1 MNKHIS
7 DGRVV
12 QAMSAL
18 TIAGAAALREWP
30 AVTVILRYL

>member
-7 DGRVV
+7 DGKVV

-18 TIAGAAALREWP
+18 TIAVRQRFENGLQ
-30 AVTVILRYL
+30 